1 MVNKITPRSPR
12 SNEGELL
19 QQTQRLLAWSAYQE
33 SLKDVDQK
41 AQQQFQLTVASLRTA
56 LWIRVGIY
64 ILQLGVVS
72 AALFVGLFQVVQSQS
87 ENYLGL
93 GISLASF
100 LLLAI
105 LLFRNP
111 IKAMNRI
118 LVDFARV
125 QIILQGYA
133 RQVNQ
138 VDITFKQAF
147 LEKKVDIMT
156 VTKSLAQVQK
166 VMDGNV
172 ESLLQFLEEL
182 QF

>member
-1 MVNKITPRSPR
+1 MVNKVTPRSPR
-12 SNEGELL
+12 SNDSELL

-41 AQQQFQLTVASLRTA
+41 ALQQFQLTITSLRAA

-64 ILQLGVVS
+64 IMQFIVVS
-72 AALFVGLFQVVQSQS
+72 ATLFIGLFQVARSPS
-87 ENYLGL
+87 ENFLGL
-93 GISLASF
+93 GISLVSF
-100 LLLAI
+100 VLLAV

-133 RQVNQ
+133 RQINQ

-147 LEKKVDIMT
+147 LEKKVDIKT
-156 VTKSLAQVQK
+156 VVKSLAQVQK